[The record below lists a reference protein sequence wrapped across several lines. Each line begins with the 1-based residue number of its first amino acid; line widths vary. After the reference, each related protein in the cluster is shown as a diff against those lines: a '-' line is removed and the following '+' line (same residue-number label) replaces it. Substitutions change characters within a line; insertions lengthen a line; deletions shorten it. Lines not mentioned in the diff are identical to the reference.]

1 MSAYWSG
8 RKVLVAG
15 GTGTIGVP
23 TVGLL
28 RSRGADVTVIAVD
41 SMERAREVLGA
52 DVEYR
57 RLDLTTLAN
66 CLEATKGFQDVFNL
80 VGIKGSV
87 GVGESKVASFFYAMS
102 LFQTNLM
109 EAAYRNS
116 VERFMFVSS
125 ICAYP
130 RSAVPKAEDT
140 VWDGMPLQNDR
151 IPGLVKRIGEV
162 QAETY
167 KLQHGWEGVRIV
179 RPANVYGPLD
189 DFDPATAQVV
199 PALIRRMLAGES
211 PLKVW
216 GDGSVVRDFVFSE
229 DVAYWTV
236 EAMEKAPGG
245 LPINIGSGEAT
256 TIRGLVTTLCSL
268 VPVAPEVI
276 WDPSGPTGDPVRL
289 LDVTRAREILDYRT
303 RTPLKEGLRRTMAWL
318 SSQPEGALARK
329 KPLYG

>member
-23 TVGLL
+23 TVRLL
-28 RSRGADVTVIAVD
+28 RSRGANVTVVAVD
-41 SMERAREVLGA
+41 SEERAREVLGS

-57 RLDLTTLAN
+57 RLDLTTMPS
-66 CLEATKGFQDVFNL
+66 CLDATKGFQDVFNL

-109 EAAYRNS
+109 EEAYRNGI
-116 VERFMFVSS
+116 ERFMFVSS

-167 KLQHGWEGVRIV
+167 KLQYGWEGVRIV

-199 PALIRRMLAGES
+199 PALIRRMLSGEN

-256 TIRGLVTTLCSL
+256 TIRDLVTTLSNL
-268 VPVAPEVI
+268 VPVAPEVV

-303 RTPLKEGLRRTMAWL
+303 RTPLKEGLRRTMSWL
-318 SSQPEGALARK
+318 ASQPEGALARK

>member
-23 TVGLL
+23 MVRLL
-28 RSRGADVTVIAVD
+28 RSRGANVTVIAVD
-41 SMERAREVLGA
+41 TVERAREVLGV

-109 EAAYRNS
+109 EAAYRNG

-130 RSAVPKAEDT
+130 RSAMPKAEDT

-199 PALIRRMLAGES
+199 PALIRRILSGES

-216 GDGSVVRDFVFSE
+216 GDGSVIRDFVFSE
-229 DVAYWTV
+229 DVAYWIV

-256 TIRGLVTTLCSL
+256 TIRDLVTTLCSL

-318 SSQPEGALARK
+318 ASQPEGALARK

>member
-23 TVGLL
+23 MVRLL
-28 RSRGADVTVIAVD
+28 RSRDANVTVIAVD
-41 SMERAREVLGA
+41 SEERAREVLGA
-52 DVEYR
+52 DVDYR

-109 EAAYRNS
+109 EAAYRNG

-130 RSAVPKAEDT
+130 RSAMPKAEDT

-167 KLQHGWEGVRIV
+167 KLQYGWEGVRIV

-199 PALIRRMLAGES
+199 PALIRRILSGEN

-229 DVAYWTV
+229 DVAYWIV

-256 TIRGLVTTLCSL
+256 TIRDLVTTLCSL

>member
-1 MSAYWSG
+1 MSSYWSD

-23 TVGLL
+23 MVRLL
-28 RSRGADVTVIAVD
+28 RSRGAAVTVIAVD
-41 SMERAREVLGA
+41 SEDRAREVLGA
-52 DVEYR
+52 EVDYR
-57 RLDLTTLAN
+57 RLDLTTLPN
-66 CLEATKGFQDVFNL
+66 CLEATRGFQDVFNL

-109 EAAYRNS
+109 EAAYRS
-116 VERFMFVSS
+116 GVERFMFVSS

-167 KLQHGWEGVRIV
+167 KLQHGWDGVRIV

-199 PALIRRMLAGES
+199 PALIRRILSGES
-211 PLKVW
+211 PMKVW
-216 GDGSVVRDFVFSE
+216 GDGTVVRDFVFSE

-245 LPINIGSGEAT
+245 LPINIGSGEPT
-256 TIRGLVTTLCSL
+256 SIRDLVATLCSL
-268 VPVAPEVI
+268 VPVPPDVI
-276 WDPSGPTGDPVRL
+276 WDPSGPTGDPVRI
-289 LDVTRAREILDYRT
+289 LDIARAREVLDFRT
-303 RTPLKEGLRRTMAWL
+303 RTPLKEGLRRTMEWL
-318 SSQPEGALARK
+318 SSQPEGALSRK

>member
-23 TVGLL
+23 TVRLL
-28 RSRGADVTVIAVD
+28 RSRGANVTVIAVD
-41 SMERAREVLGA
+41 SEERAREVLGA

-57 RLDLTTLAN
+57 RLDLTTLTN

-109 EAAYRNS
+109 EAAYRNG

-151 IPGLVKRIGEV
+151 IPGLVTRIGEV

-167 KLQHGWEGVRIV
+167 KLQYGWEGARIV
-179 RPANVYGPLD
+179 RPV
-189 DFDPATAQVV
+189 
-199 PALIRRMLAGES
+199 I
-211 PLKVW
+211 
-216 GDGSVVRDFVFSE
+216 RDFVFSE

-256 TIRGLVTTLCSL
+256 TIRDLVTTLCSL

-276 WDPSGPTGDPVRL
+276 WDPSGPTGDTVRL

>member
-1 MSAYWSG
+1 MSSYWSG

-23 TVGLL
+23 MVRLL
-28 RSRGADVTVIAVD
+28 RSRGARVTVIAVD
-41 SMERAREVLGA
+41 SEERAREVLGA
-52 DVEYR
+52 DVDYR
-57 RLDLTTLAN
+57 RLDLTTLPN
-66 CLEATKGFQDVFNL
+66 CLEATSGFQDVFNL

-109 EAAYRNS
+109 EAAYRNG

-130 RSAVPKAEDT
+130 RSAVPKAEHT

-199 PALIRRMLAGES
+199 PALIRRILSGEN

-216 GDGSVVRDFVFSE
+216 GDGTVVRDFVFSE
-229 DVAYWTV
+229 DVAYWIV

-245 LPINIGSGEAT
+245 LPINIGSGEPT
-256 TIRGLVTTLCSL
+256 TIRDLVSTLCSL
-268 VPVAPEVI
+268 VPVPPVVI
-276 WDPSGPTGDPVRL
+276 WDPSGPTGDPVRI
-289 LDVTRAREILDYRT
+289 LDATRAREILDFRT
-303 RTPLKEGLRRTMAWL
+303 RTPLKEGLRRTMEWL

>member
-1 MSAYWSG
+1 MSSYWSG

-23 TVGLL
+23 MVRLL
-28 RSRGADVTVIAVD
+28 RSRGAAVTVIAVD
-41 SMERAREVLGA
+41 SEERAREVLGA
-52 DVEYR
+52 EVDYR
-57 RLDLTTLAN
+57 RLDLTTLPN
-66 CLEATKGFQDVFNL
+66 CLEATRGFQDVFNL

-109 EAAYRNS
+109 EAAYRS
-116 VERFMFVSS
+116 GVERFMFVSS

-167 KLQHGWEGVRIV
+167 KLQHGWDGVRIV

-199 PALIRRMLAGES
+199 PALIRRILSGEY
-211 PLKVW
+211 PMKVW
-216 GDGSVVRDFVFSE
+216 GDGTVVRDFVFSE

-245 LPINIGSGEAT
+245 LPINIGSGEPT
-256 TIRGLVTTLCSL
+256 TIRDLVATLCSL
-268 VPVAPEVI
+268 VPVPPDVI
-276 WDPSGPTGDPVRL
+276 WDPSGPTGDPVRI
-289 LDVTRAREILDYRT
+289 LDIARARDVLDFRT
-303 RTPLKEGLRRTMAWL
+303 RTPLKEGLRRTMEWL
-318 SSQPEGALARK
+318 SSQPEGALSRK

>member
-1 MSAYWSG
+1 MSSYWSG

-23 TVGLL
+23 MVRLL
-28 RSRGADVTVIAVD
+28 RSRGAAVTVIAVD
-41 SMERAREVLGA
+41 SEERAREVLGA
-52 DVEYR
+52 EVDYR
-57 RLDLTTLAN
+57 RLDLTTLPN
-66 CLEATKGFQDVFNL
+66 CLEATRGFQDVFNL

-109 EAAYRNS
+109 EAAYRS
-116 VERFMFVSS
+116 GVERFMFVSS

-130 RSAVPKAEDT
+130 HSAVPKAEDT
-140 VWDGMPLQNDR
+140 VWHGMPLQNDR

-167 KLQHGWEGVRIV
+167 KLQHGWDGVRIV

-199 PALIRRMLAGES
+199 PALIRRILSGEN
-211 PLKVW
+211 PMKVW
-216 GDGSVVRDFVFSE
+216 GDGTVVRDFVFSE

-245 LPINIGSGEAT
+245 LPINIGSGEPT
-256 TIRGLVTTLCSL
+256 TIRDLVATLCSL
-268 VPVAPEVI
+268 VPVPPDVI
-276 WDPSGPTGDPVRL
+276 WDPSGPTGDPVRI
-289 LDVTRAREILDYRT
+289 LDIARAREVLDFRT
-303 RTPLKEGLRRTMAWL
+303 RTPLKEGLRRTMEWL
-318 SSQPEGALARK
+318 SSQPEGALSRK